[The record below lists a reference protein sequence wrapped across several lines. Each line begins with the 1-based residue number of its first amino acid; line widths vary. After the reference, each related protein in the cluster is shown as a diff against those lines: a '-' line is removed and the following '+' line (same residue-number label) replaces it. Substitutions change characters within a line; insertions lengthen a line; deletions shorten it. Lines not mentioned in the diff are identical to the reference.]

1 MYGFTKRKVILLY
14 KYLLYW
20 GGLDIK
26 RHLTMPLIPLLIFF
40 GGASHSVQEGIIEL
54 AKKAKSKGHLASE
67 PSQSHLKSDGEI
79 RTEPDHQAVAID
91 RLWYQALIRP
101 DSNAVSTFFNRNP
114 TNSNSIRLSN
124 RPLGDETGRIR
135 EVTAYNVGDS
145 AQTFGDPCQSA
156 NGENICAALDSG
168 FKRCAANFVPFGTKL
183 HIDKI
188 GVCTVTDRMNKRYGE
203 RVDIAMKKNEK
214 ARALRFGLKH
224 LKVKIVRN

>member
-1 MYGFTKRKVILLY
+1 
-14 KYLLYW
+14 
-20 GGLDIK
+20 
-26 RHLTMPLIPLLIFF
+26 MPLIPLLIFF
-40 GGASHSVQEGIIEL
+40 GGASHSFQEGIIDL
-54 AKKAKSKGHLASE
+54 AKNAKSKGHLASE
-67 PSQSHLKSDGEI
+67 SSQSHLKSDGEI

-91 RLWYQALIRP
+91 RLWYQAMIRP
-101 DSNAVSTFFNRNP
+101 DSNAVSTFFNRNH
-114 TNSNSIRLSN
+114 TNSNTIRLSN
-124 RPLGDETGRIR
+124 RPLGDGTGRIR

-145 AQTFGDPCQSA
+145 AQTFGDPCQAA

-183 HIDKI
+183 HIEKI

-224 LKVKIVRN
+224 LKVKIVGN